1 MSYQPTKI
9 SREKVLLSTIPIDVL
24 YNSHTNQ
31 IKATALSGITTSY
44 VPIHFKLEHES
55 FAQNGKYEVTYTTQ
69 INGVDIEATHRV
81 SKIAKNK
88 GANEKFANKLQASK
102 PSRRESISNPFQ
114 PRVFDHLVRSSTMT
128 QSYALTTTQNSPR

>member
-9 SREKVLLSTIPIDVL
+9 SRQKVRLSTIPIDVL

-55 FAQNGKYEVTYTTQ
+55 FAKHGRFEVTYTTQ

-81 SKIAKNK
+81 SKVAKHK
-88 GANEKFANKLQASK
+88 GANEKFADKLKASK
-102 PSRRESISNPFQ
+102 PSRRESISNPFP
-114 PRVFDHLVRSSTMT
+114 PRVFDHLLRSSTQT
-128 QSYALTTTQNSPR
+128 QSHALTTT